1 MEFEILYY
9 YDEGGHVPVTEFLN
23 ELARIQPKLHR
34 LTLSGIEK
42 IENRAYH
49 GPPLTQMIDAEDDIL
64 ELRVGNRDISRVFF
78 YFLYGQRIVLT
89 NGYVKKGQKLDDNEL
104 ARAKRYKR
112 DWLVRFPEDA

>member
-9 YDEGGHVPVTEFLN
+9 YNREGHIPVTEFLD
-23 ELARIQPKLHR
+23 ELARTQPRLYR
-34 LTLSGIEK
+34 LTVAGIGK

-78 YFLYGQRIVLT
+78 YFLHGRRIVLT